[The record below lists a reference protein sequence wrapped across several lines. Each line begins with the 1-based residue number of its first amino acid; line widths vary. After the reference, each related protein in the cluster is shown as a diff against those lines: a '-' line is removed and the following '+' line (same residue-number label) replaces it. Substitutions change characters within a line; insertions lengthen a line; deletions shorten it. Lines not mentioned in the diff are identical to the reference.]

1 VKTLTSN
8 QQSSGNVS
16 FSGAMRRALPLLLV
30 LFAALAPSAH
40 AARTVA
46 VHDAA
51 GFQRAAARF
60 AHGGGTIVLRPGA
73 YSSLVLRSRGRGRLH
88 VVGRG
93 GVRVGRFLLLGARRV
108 TISDLRIGP
117 VGGDSVLELSG
128 ASDVDLRR
136 LTVSAEGTRFRAGI
150 FVRSA
155 RHVHIAESVF
165 THCGDHSPEFSN
177 CITLNRGAHS
187 VVIEGNRFHDC
198 HGCDFIHGRFGS
210 WLTIRDNRFD
220 RALPCHGM
228 SRYRC
233 GHNDLVQLFAGQWLR
248 VERNHFGV
256 YRSGG
261 AQLYLTDDLD
271 HARIV
276 NNVFVGTDPKL
287 PGYRARMAIV
297 IGANESKRLPYD
309 ARVVNNTILTGWRR
323 KDGYVGSMRISS
335 KYGGVR
341 LWKRP
346 VFANNVIAVLGPG
359 AWRVCHASQRFLA
372 NIVLEGTNCTPD
384 GYVGPDDLDAAGRP
398 HWDSNAIGIANRFY
412 APATDITGAR
422 RDAHP
427 DAGAYEW
434 RN

>member
-1 VKTLTSN
+1 VRS
-8 QQSSGNVS
+8 
-16 FSGAMRRALPLLLV
+16 LLV
-30 LFAALAPSAH
+30 LLAVAVLAPAAH
-40 AARTVA
+40 ASRTIA
-46 VHDAA
+46 VHNPR
-51 GFQRAAARF
+51 GFQHAAAQLARS
-60 AHGGGTIVLRPGA
+60 GGTIVLRPGA
-73 YSSLVLRSRGRGRLH
+73 YGSLALGPRGGGTLH
-88 VVGRG
+88 VVGRR
-93 GVRVGRFLLLGARRV
+93 GVRVGRFLLVHTRRV
-108 TISDLRIGP
+108 SISNLRIGP
-117 VGGDSVLELSG
+117 VGGDSVLELYG
-128 ASDVDLRR
+128 ASQIDLEQLR
-136 LTVSAEGTRFRAGI
+136 VSAAGTRFRAGI
-150 FVRSA
+150 FVRA
-155 RHVHIAESVF
+155 AWNVHIAGSEF
-165 THCGDHSPEFSN
+165 THCGDRSPEFSN

-187 VVIEGNRFHDC
+187 VVIEHNRFHDC

-210 WLTIRDNRFD
+210 WLTLRENRFD

-228 SRYRC
+228 GHYRC

-248 VERNHFGV
+248 VVRNHFGV

-261 AQLYLTDDLD
+261 AQLYLTDDVD

-309 ARVVNNTILTGWRR
+309 AEVVNNTILTGYRR
-323 KDGYVGSMRISS
+323 KDGYVGSVRISS

-346 VFANNVIAVLGPG
+346 VFANNVIALLGPG

-372 NIVLEGTNCTPD
+372 NIVLEGKNCTVG
-384 GYVGPDDLDAAGRP
+384 GYSGADDLDSAGRP
-398 HWDSNAIGIANRFY
+398 HWDSNTIGIANRHY
-412 APATDITGAR
+412 APATDFTGQP